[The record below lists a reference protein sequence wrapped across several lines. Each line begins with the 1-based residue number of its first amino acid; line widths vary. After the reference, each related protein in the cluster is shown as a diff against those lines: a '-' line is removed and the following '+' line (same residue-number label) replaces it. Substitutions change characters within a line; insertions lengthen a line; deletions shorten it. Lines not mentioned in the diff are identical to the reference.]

1 MNSFF
6 QVFTESFVD
15 TLIEPR
21 EAWSELTAVAQMECV
36 EKKKKLF
43 KLQTSPS
50 TKRNETI
57 SDTGLSNKHE
67 GKQASVCAT
76 TKQHFSLPNIGL
88 SFYLTYYV
96 LLHIKD
102 ILTSIF

>member
-36 EKKKKLF
+36 EKKKKT
-43 KLQTSPS
+43 LQTSNFS
-50 TKRNETI
+50 F
-57 SDTGLSNKHE
+57 NKE
-67 GKQASVCAT
+67 K
-76 TKQHFSLPNIGL
+76 
-88 SFYLTYYV
+88 
-96 LLHIKD
+96 
-102 ILTSIF
+102 